1 MLYTA
6 YQIAIKRKFY
16 HQTIK
21 DTAVS
26 DIFNFCA
33 GPAMLPQAV
42 MQKAQQELI
51 DWNGLGVSVM
61 EISHRSKEFI
71 ALTQHADKTLRE
83 LMNIPSNYH
92 VLFMHGGG
100 RGQFTN
106 VVNNFLGDNGK
117 ALYLVNGQWSSAAV
131 KEAVKIVGEKN
142 IDQINIVEKQDGLNQ
157 VVLPD
162 LHKLDDDY
170 RYVHYCA
177 NETVDG
183 IEIFDDLDSP
193 WPVVVDLS
201 STIMSRD
208 IDVSK
213 YAVIYAGAQK
223 NIGPSGL
230 SIVIVRDD
238 MLKLPSLTQSSIMDY
253 SVAQANDS
261 MFNTPPT
268 FAWYLAAEVFDWLSA
283 QGGVKAMEALNKQK
297 AALLYQCIDNN
308 SFYTNGV
315 AIQNRSRMN
324 VTFQLVD
331 SSLDGEFLKQ
341 AEQAGLV
348 ALKGHRIVG
357 GMRAS
362 IYNAMPLEGVKALVT
377 FMEAFARQYK

>member
-1 MLYTA
+1 MS
-6 YQIAIKRKFY
+6 AIY
-16 HQTIK
+16 
-21 DTAVS
+21 
-26 DIFNFCA
+26 NFCA

-42 MQKAQQELI
+42 MQKAQKELI

-71 ALTQHADKTLRE
+71 ALTTQAEKTLRE
-83 LMNIPSNYH
+83 LMNIPANYH

-100 RGQFTN
+100 RAQFTN
-106 VVNNFLGDNGK
+106 VVTNFLGDNGR
-117 ALYLVNGQWSSAAV
+117 ALYLTSGQWSSSAI
-131 KEAVKIVGEKN
+131 KEAKRIAGEDS
-142 IDQINIVEKQDGLNQ
+142 IDEINIVETVEGLHQ
-157 VVLPD
+157 VKLPD
-162 LHKLDDDY
+162 LHSVDGDY

-183 IEIFDDLDSP
+183 IEIFDTIESP
-193 WPVVVDLS
+193 WPVVADLS
-201 STIMSRD
+201 STIMSHE

-213 YAVIYAGAQK
+213 FGLIYAGAQK

-238 MLKLPSLTQSSIMDY
+238 MLNLPSLVQSSIMDY
-253 SVAQANDS
+253 TITKDNDS

-268 FAWYLAAEVFDWLSA
+268 FAWYLAAEVFEWLKSV
-283 QGGVKAMEALNKQK
+283 GGVGAMEKLNSDK
-297 AALLYQCIDNN
+297 ANLLYQCIDELP
-308 SFYTNGV
+308 FYKNGV
-315 AIQNRSRMN
+315 AVQNRSRMN

-331 SSLDGEFLKQ
+331 NNLDEQFLAEAQ
-341 AEQAGLV
+341 AAGLV

-362 IYNAMPLEGVKALVT
+362 IYNAMPLAGVQKLVE
-377 FMEAFARQYK
+377 FMQSFANKYSK